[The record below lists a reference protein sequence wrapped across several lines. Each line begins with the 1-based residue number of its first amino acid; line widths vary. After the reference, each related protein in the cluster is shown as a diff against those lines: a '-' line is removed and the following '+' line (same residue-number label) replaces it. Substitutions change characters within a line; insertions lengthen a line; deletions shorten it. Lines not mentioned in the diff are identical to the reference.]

1 MVSEEMKCPT
11 FHKVAKMLDCKIGC
25 QEFSVKCTIP
35 GLGGL
40 QLLGEVGNG
49 APV

>member
-11 FHKVAKMLDCKIGC
+11 FHKVTKMLDGKISC
-25 QEFSVKCTIP
+25 QEFSVEGTIP
-35 GLGGL
+35 GLSGL
-40 QLLGEVGNG
+40 QLFGEVGNG